1 MEYGINMYTLLY
13 IKWINKKARDIA
25 QGTIFNIV

>member
-13 IKWINKKARDIA
+13 IKWINKGREIA
-25 QGTIFNIV
+25 QGTIFNIL